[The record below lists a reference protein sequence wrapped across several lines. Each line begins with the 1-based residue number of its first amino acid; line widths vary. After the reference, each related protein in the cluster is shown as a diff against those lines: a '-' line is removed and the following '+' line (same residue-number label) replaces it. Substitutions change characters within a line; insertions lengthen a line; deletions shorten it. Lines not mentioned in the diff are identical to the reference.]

1 MFLLCFQTHSLLTMR
16 AAQRDA
22 VTAPSVATS
31 SVATSSAPTAA
42 TGGAMRMTVLIFPSD
57 VNGKNRAKRLQAIID
72 TWGAELRDLQ
82 KHQLARV
89 VLMLSEQEAELCA
102 PPDRSV
108 VRSQRAAVATP
119 SSDALG
125 PHSDSV
131 RRQVPTR
138 SCGPRDAG
146 ARDCPGPSYPECQK
160 APSCHRLSLSRV
172 VRWSLLH
179 IGGLGGA

>member
-1 MFLLCFQTHSLLTMR
+1 MAMWRARYVMAVGVFLLCFQTHSLLTMR
-16 AAQRDA
+16 AAQRDD

-138 SCGPRDAG
+138 SCGPRDVG
-146 ARDCPGPSYPECQK
+146 ARDRPGQSYPECQK
-160 APSCHRLSLSRV
+160 APSCHC
-172 VRWSLLH
+172 H
-179 IGGLGGA
+179 

>member
-1 MFLLCFQTHSLLTMR
+1 MAMWRARYVMAVGVFLLCFQTHSLLTMR

-108 VRSQRAAVATP
+108 VRSQRVIERSCDLP
-119 SSDALG
+119 S
-125 PHSDSV
+125 P
-131 RRQVPTR
+131 RRQVTR
-138 SCGPRDAG
+138 SDRTAIWCAG
-146 ARDCPGPSYPECQK
+146 RYRRGLAGLEMLELAIVPANLIQSAR
-160 APSCHRLSLSRV
+160 
-172 VRWSLLH
+172 
-179 IGGLGGA
+179 

>member
-1 MFLLCFQTHSLLTMR
+1 MWRARYVMAVGVFLLCFQTHSLLTMR

-146 ARDCPGPSYPECQK
+146 ARDRP
-160 APSCHRLSLSRV
+160 
-172 VRWSLLH
+172 
-179 IGGLGGA
+179 